1 MYSNGGI
8 PVGSQVFVSKYHQFN
23 AEIHLQVDVPLHASI
38 TVGIPLL
45 SLLALLCVLLAL
57 LCGLLLGALL
67 SLLRLL
73 LLSARPLCCDAAELD
88 GPCDDG
94 APDSDPADPE
104 LGDPCGEVDSGG
116 GTCDSSLG
124 GGGTSDAGLPEARDG
139 SPLADHADDGPPDS
153 DPADPE
159 LGGIE
164 LAGHADDGPPD
175 DRCGDTLDGARLLDI
190 RITLLDLAL
199 DFLEN
204 FDELLENPI
213 IEDCDDLP
221 LDNDEA
227 LEEDDCFMLLPD
239 DGLDDSLEGDE
250 LLLVGRQQHQP

>member
-1 MYSNGGI
+1 ML
-8 PVGSQVFVSKYHQFN
+8 VGAYHFHRETPKHGP
-23 AEIHLQVDVPLHASI
+23 AA
-38 TVGIPLL
+38 
-45 SLLALLCVLLAL
+45 A
-57 LCGLLLGALL
+57 LLGALL
-67 SLLRLL
+67 IGAMLLGAMLL
-73 LLSARPLCCDAAELD
+73 GAPLL
-88 GPCDDG
+88 GP
-94 APDSDPADPE
+94 PDSDPADPE

-139 SPLADHADDGPPDS
+139 SPLADHADDGPPD
-153 DPADPE
+153 
-159 LGGIE
+159 
-164 LAGHADDGPPD
+164 

-199 DFLEN
+199 DLLEN

-239 DGLDDSLEGDE
+239 DGLDDLLLGDE
-250 LLLVGRQQHQP
+250 LLLLSTIQQHQP

>member
-57 LCGLLLGALL
+57 LLLALL
-67 SLLRLL
+67 
-73 LLSARPLCCDAAELD
+73 PLAD
-88 GPCDDG
+88 GPADDG
-94 APDSDPADPE
+94 PPDSDPADPE

-116 GTCDSSLG
+116 GACDSSLD

-139 SPLADHADDGPPDS
+139 SPLADHS
-153 DPADPE
+153 
-159 LGGIE
+159 
-164 LAGHADDGPPD
+164 DDGPPD

-239 DGLDDSLEGDE
+239 DGLDDLLLGDE
-250 LLLVGRQQHQP
+250 LLLLSTRQQHQP

>member
-1 MYSNGGI
+1 MSPINVQT
-8 PVGSQVFVSKYHQFN
+8 PGS
-23 AEIHLQVDVPLHASI
+23 ASHRHCE
-38 TVGIPLL
+38 TPEHGP
-45 SLLALLCVLLAL
+45 AAA
-57 LCGLLLGALL
+57 LLGALL
-67 SLLRLL
+67 LGAMLLGAMLL
-73 LLSARPLCCDAAELD
+73 GAPLL
-88 GPCDDG
+88 GP
-94 APDSDPADPE
+94 PDSDPADPE

-139 SPLADHADDGPPDS
+139 SPLADHS
-153 DPADPE
+153 
-159 LGGIE
+159 
-164 LAGHADDGPPD
+164 DDGPPD

-239 DGLDDSLEGDE
+239 DGLDDLLLGDE
-250 LLLVGRQQHQP
+250 LLLLSTRQQHQP